1 MTPQTIVAD
10 RQELETALEN
20 AIDDKAMAGLKKKA
34 QSLLDDVVNDIE
46 WGLKGQLASNLA
58 YHASDMAERAVQAL
72 LAGNED
78 EMRRSLSCVDGGYTG
93 RHGGPYNNRTM
104 AEQHP
109 IIHGALHESGAIAL
123 RKKIAQAHADLI
135 RNERIKDLEDQV
147 ASLVAQNRQLQ
158 ARLEQANER
167 LRELA

>member
-1 MTPQTIVAD
+1 
-10 RQELETALEN
+10 
-20 AIDDKAMAGLKKKA
+20 
-34 QSLLDDVVNDIE
+34 
-46 WGLKGQLASNLA
+46 
-58 YHASDMAERAVQAL
+58 
-72 LAGNED
+72 
-78 EMRRSLSCVDGGYTG
+78 
-93 RHGGPYNNRTM
+93 M

-109 IIHGALHESGAIAL
+109 IIHGALHENGAIAL
-123 RKKIAQAHADLI
+123 RKNIAQAHADLI